1 MKIKTFRVPCTLEN
15 GELLM
20 DIEKQSEQSHLEITV
35 SETDITKM
43 ASQVGQYNSNQMSQ
57 TKSILKA
64 MGGESFVLRQI
75 LVEG

>member
-1 MKIKTFRVPCTLEN
+1 MDTEN
-15 GELLM
+15 
-20 DIEKQSEQSHLEITV
+20 QSEQSHLEITV